1 MFLSFRPQKT
11 VIFSPLAILLLS
23 GEKRVKK
30 RVFVSLHD
38 WKHRITAYVIFAFA
52 MVNCA
57 CKLKNCVLVV
67 IQNTIVNDSIL
78 AREPTKA
85 AKAVTYYDIFR
96 KHTCTDDGEG

>member
-1 MFLSFRPQKT
+1 
-11 VIFSPLAILLLS
+11 
-23 GEKRVKK
+23 
-30 RVFVSLHD
+30 
-38 WKHRITAYVIFAFA
+38 